1 MKMMIKLLVL
11 LFVVCPA
18 NSIGKE
24 LDLEIIKQG
33 TLSKDITVESKAINK
48 KEEFAKLWKQMGDTS
63 KPPAIDFNK
72 ETVVFIIS
80 QNEKADK
87 ISIRKVE
94 RRPGNLIDIFYS
106 ADENKKSLNSRL
118 GISHQPY
125 LIAKLPQT
133 NDIKHEVRIRENYKV
148 LPIPANN
155 GLGEQIKYTN
165 VLSDY
170 QNLEILDYIPLDLGN
185 KWTYKIESDKRNTE
199 TTHEIQS
206 ISNGW
211 SILNSY
217 FGKQNVAMRIE
228 RSGELFISSQSGVK
242 SFYSDS
248 VQKSFVT
255 EEIETPAGKFTDLMI
270 VTIPQNNNFWF
281 RDVYAKDV
289 GLVFHEHIS
298 PKGNGTYTLL
308 KAKVRGK
315 EYPG

>member
-87 ISIRKVE
+87 ISIRKIE

-228 RSGELFISSQSGVK
+228 
-242 SFYSDS
+242 
-248 VQKSFVT
+248 
-255 EEIETPAGKFTDLMI
+255 
-270 VTIPQNNNFWF
+270 
-281 RDVYAKDV
+281 
-289 GLVFHEHIS
+289 
-298 PKGNGTYTLL
+298 
-308 KAKVRGK
+308 
-315 EYPG
+315 